1 MQRENMDAI
10 GIQKQEQVKLPSN
23 VTRTRSGGANQIEKF
38 NIFLFHTLS
47 IVVEIY
53 LLSNIFKE
61 KKNLHTDVSKICIIN

>member
-1 MQRENMDAI
+1 MY
-10 GIQKQEQVKLPSN
+10 IQN
-23 VTRTRSGGANQIEKF
+23 FVTNILSTNQIEKF

-61 KKNLHTDVSKICIIN
+61 KKILHTVVSKIRIIN